1 MRASA
6 LWVGAL
12 ALLASGCEPPDPA
25 LIPDELLQRE
35 LGLTEDDR
43 VHTVE
48 LRTGVGERSD
58 PQEVVIRPGDL
69 VQFVSS
75 DWFVHEVH
83 FAADSMEAEAFA
95 FLEAN
100 GQSASPPLIHE
111 GGRFVLSF
119 AGAPPGRYV
128 YILEG
133 NRSSGSGSIVVFDEN
148 ES

>member
-1 MRASA
+1 MRTPFWLIAVVLVS
-6 LWVGAL
+6 V
-12 ALLASGCEPPDPA
+12 GCEPRDPA
-25 LIPDELLQRE
+25 LIPDEVLQRE

-58 PQEVVIRPGDL
+58 PGEIVVRPGDL
-69 VQFVSS
+69 VQFVSR

-83 FAADSMEAEAFA
+83 FAADSMNAETFA
-95 FLEAN
+95 FLEAT

-111 GGRFVLSF
+111 GGRFVLTF
-119 AGAPPGRYV
+119 EEAPTGRYV

-133 NRSSGSGSIVVFDEN
+133 NRSPGSGSIVVRTEN
-148 ES
+148 DS